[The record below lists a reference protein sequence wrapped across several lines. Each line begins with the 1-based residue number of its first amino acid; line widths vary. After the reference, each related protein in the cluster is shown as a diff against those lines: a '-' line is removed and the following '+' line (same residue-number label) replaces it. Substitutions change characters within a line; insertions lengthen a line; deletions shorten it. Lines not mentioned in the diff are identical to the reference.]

1 MKKTVFL
8 LSILVLIG
16 LTCICCQHKNENT
29 CRCTPDPLSLDTV
42 SSQQLELDSFYTL
55 MAYAVV
61 YKDWQ
66 QSATK
71 QLSRGYNI
79 GSVLVDSNNQVV
91 NWGRNSVNVS
101 MNESK
106 HGEVMLIQSYLDS
119 TKTFSL
125 KGFTIYTTLEPC
137 AMCSGMMKLTEVHR
151 TVYGQTDPS
160 YGKALERLQLN
171 SSSCG
176 GGYTPYPRTV
186 ISDKSPDPVS
196 IAIDS
201 AYAQHSSDHITTF
214 LATPDAEI
222 LFKQAS
228 DRFSNYL
235 KAKFVKNQEIIDNA
249 HTYFK
254 TVSGK
259 KSNISIKFAK

>member
-1 MKKTVFL
+1 MKKLVFL

-16 LTCICCQHKNENT
+16 LTCSCSHHKFENT
-29 CRCTPDPLSLDTV
+29 CQCTPDPLSLDTV
-42 SSQQLELDSFYTL
+42 SPQQQELDSFYTL

-66 QSATK
+66 QSADK
-71 QLSRGYNI
+71 LQSRGYNI

-91 NWGRNSVNVS
+91 NWGRNSVNTT

-106 HGEVMLIQSYLDS
+106 HGEVMLMQSYLDNAKS
-119 TKTFSL
+119 FSL

-196 IAIDS
+196 IEIDS
-201 AYAQHSSDHITTF
+201 AYAQHSQDHITSF
-214 LATPDAEI
+214 LATPDAEK

-228 DRFSNYL
+228 ERFSNYL
-235 KAKFVKNQEIIDNA
+235 KAKFIKNQGIIDKA
-249 HTYFK
+249 HIYLDSVPGK
-254 TVSGK
+254 TE
-259 KSNISIKFAK
+259 